1 MRPTTAATEHESALS
16 HGDSASLTEITA
28 AAAGRYRVI
37 RRNGKVTSFDKNKI
51 RVAVTKAFLAV
62 EGSKAAASGRIREA
76 VDQIVEQVTHALTR
90 NKRDGGIFHIEDIQD
105 QVELALMRGDHYKV
119 ARAYVL
125 YREEHAK
132 ARAAQQSTQN
142 KTDAQPILNVTLSD
156 GSLKP
161 LDIERLR
168 RVVIEACCGTA
179 DVENG
184 LAHTLTRLNR
194 SKHWRGNTIVR
205 KAQFRRGRKSW
216 ASCHLLLAHDDLF
229 DRA

>member
-16 HGDSASLTEITA
+16 HGNSASLTEIA
-28 AAAGRYRVI
+28 AAAPGRYRVI

-142 KTDAQPILNVTLSD
+142 KTDAQPILNVALSD

-168 RVVIEACCGTA
+168 RVVIEACCGTT
-179 DVENG
+179 DVENC
-184 LAHTLTRLNR
+184 LAHTLMRLNR
-194 SKHWRGNTIVR
+194 SRHWRSNTIVR
-205 KAQFRRGRKSW
+205 KAQFRRSRKSW
-216 ASCHLLLAHDDLF
+216 VSCHLPLTHGGLL